1 MTLQKSHQQIKELCL
16 SESGGTSRSLVSPGV
31 GGWGE
36 GDRGGIGGCS
46 FIDLSRDLGGVGR
59 AGRDSDKE
67 GSEDHIFS
75 LRARQ
80 EELQVRN

>member
-1 MTLQKSHQQIKELCL
+1 MSQVVPPAAWFPRR
-16 SESGGTSRSLVSPGV
+16 GA
-31 GGWGE
+31 GGW

-59 AGRDSDKE
+59 AGQDSDKE

-75 LRARQ
+75 LRARK